1 MIKVNSFKLSN
12 LEDAIYGM
20 RLPLMSHHKSDS
32 EWINGEYVVGSND
45 LDLMKR
51 LFKSGSDH
59 RKYLRQIFVSIR
71 IVAPQ
76 YWFREMDTYKV
87 STTRN
92 SSSQM
97 HKIMSRR
104 ITVDDFSLED
114 IDTEKERLV
123 LNQYINVI
131 NDLIDFYKVCNV
143 QDKEK
148 TFRKVI
154 EMLPQSFNYESVW
167 TGSLENLINIYKS
180 RKNHKLL
187 EWRVFCEELEKN
199 ELFKKIVL
207 ESAE

>member
-1 MIKVNSFKLSN
+1 MIKIKSLKLSN

-32 EWINGEYVVGSND
+32 GWENGEYIVGVND

-51 LFKSGSDH
+51 LFKLSSDH
-59 RKYLRQIFVSIR
+59 RKYVRQIFVSMR

-97 HKIMSRR
+97 HKVMSRR
-104 ITVDDFSLED
+104 ITIDDFSLED
-114 IDTEKERLV
+114 IETEKEYLV
-123 LNQYINVI
+123 LTQYINII
-131 NDLIDFYKVCNV
+131 NELIDFYKVCEPK
-143 QDKEK
+143 DKEK

-154 EMLPQSFNYESVW
+154 QMLPQSFNYESVW
-167 TGSLENLINIYKS
+167 SGSLENLINIYKS

-187 EWRVFCEELEKN
+187 EWRLFCEELEKN

-207 ESAE
+207 ED